1 MPPQQV
7 TTVPALMERVERTNA
22 VVVKEQGQRQEQG
35 AEVSLRWDPYVM
47 EVD

>member
-7 TTVPALMERVERTNA
+7 TIGPAPMKEVERTNA
-22 VVVKEQGQRQEQG
+22 VVVRGQREG
-35 AEVSLRWDPYVM
+35 IGIPLRRDPYAM